1 MVMHTKFLASVMV
14 LGVVNSKG
22 DGMPPQIFIEGLRV
36 NATAYTE
43 VLDNVVKLWVTAIA
57 RGRPYVFQQDRNH
70 PIQPKQHKNGWP
82 IFFMIISLQTF
93 GSVAPQILILWIITC
108 GA

>member
-57 RGRPYVFQQDRNH
+57 RGRPYVFQQIRH
-70 PIQPKQHKNGWP
+70 HSIQPEQSKNGWP
-82 IFFMIISLQTF
+82 TIFMIISLQTF
-93 GSVAPQILILWIITC
+93 GPQILIPWIYTC
-108 GA
+108 RA